1 MKIKRIA
8 QKLLNKN
15 VAFVVVAV
23 GAYFLWPES
32 LVQRKPRPLPRAE
45 KSRLIYAC
53 DFDSDVFDD
62 PSSGWSRM
70 YTDDPK
76 LVFVKAGALTIEFS
90 EPKTYGAVLTLN
102 NYQRR
107 RIYEVRLKVKQLK
120 TSGALI
126 IRTRKKGWKDQRQIA
141 GVRLAPSENE
151 RFRNVSLEFVAPA
164 KQGKEI
170 LIQLYQY
177 DRKKD
182 LGGTLIVDKVE
193 VHQW

>member
-1 MKIKRIA
+1 MKTKWITK
-8 QKLLNKN
+8 KLLNKN

-23 GAYFLWPES
+23 GAYFFWPES
-32 LVQRKPRPLPRAE
+32 LVQRKSRPLPRAE

-53 DFDSDVFDD
+53 DFDSNVFTD

-70 YTDDPK
+70 YTNNPK
-76 LVFVKAGALTIEFS
+76 LVFVKAGVLTIEFS

-102 NYQRR
+102 NYDRR
-107 RIYEVRLKVKQLK
+107 RIYEVCLRVRQLK

-126 IRTRKKGWKDQRQIA
+126 IRTRKKGRKDLHQIA
-141 GVRLAPSENE
+141 GVRLAPNENE
-151 RFRNVSLEFVAPA
+151 SFRDVSLEFVAPA
-164 KQGKEI
+164 EQGKEI

-182 LGGTLIVDKVE
+182 LGGTLIAEKVE